1 MTSIMC
7 RNRGTEYIKSPE
19 MLKCALADNKGRSD
33 YDRRKNEGAGAASD
47 VWSLGCL
54 LFELVA
60 GHFLFFDPDWICF
73 FMRITQQQEVR
84 LVLLLWQYI
93 MAAGACCGL
102 VAGCAVEE
110 RCQGKLEHKLHW
122 QSSQS
127 LCPVHPWHRLS
138 LRGISMLCRCCQRAL
153 LLLSNNMRCNLQ
165 VLLTEERLEPVRHI
179 KGFLPLLEYILV
191 RDQRRRP
198 SIEDVIARC
207 LRVPGC

>member
-1 MTSIMC
+1 MKASIC

-84 LVLLLWQYI
+84 LTVLSMAVQHGCSSLLCLLSRLY
-93 MAAGACCGL
+93 
-102 VAGCAVEE
+102 
-110 RCQGKLEHKLHW
+110 
-122 QSSQS
+122 SSQ
-127 LCPVHPWHRLS
+127 
-138 LRGISMLCRCCQRAL
+138 MLPGQLNTSWICNTARAPA
-153 LLLSNNMRCNLQ
+153 S
-165 VLLTEERLEPVRHI
+165 
-179 KGFLPLLEYILV
+179 G
-191 RDQRRRP
+191 
-198 SIEDVIARC
+198 
-207 LRVPGC
+207 

>member
-1 MTSIMC
+1 MNRTLRHKLKSCIC

-84 LVLLLWQYI
+84 LSVLAGQHGCGSLLCFS
-93 MAAGACCGL
+93 GRL
-102 VAGCAVEE
+102 HRGCMLPRQAE
-110 RCQGKLEHKLHW
+110 CKL
-122 QSSQS
+122 
-127 LCPVHPWHRLS
+127 
-138 LRGISMLCRCCQRAL
+138 
-153 LLLSNNMRCNLQ
+153 
-165 VLLTEERLEPVRHI
+165 
-179 KGFLPLLEYILV
+179 
-191 RDQRRRP
+191 D
-198 SIEDVIARC
+198 
-207 LRVPGC
+207 